1 MTTPLR
7 KLISPQIH
15 AEYFKQKFIIPY
27 LILKYLFGGSQPKL
41 DLHVPNATV
50 KQLCNNS
57 DLLRWGLQACQKF
70 IHEASTI

>member
-1 MTTPLR
+1 M
-7 KLISPQIH
+7 
-15 AEYFKQKFIIPY
+15 PY

-57 DLLRWGLQACQKF
+57 DLLRWGLQACQKC